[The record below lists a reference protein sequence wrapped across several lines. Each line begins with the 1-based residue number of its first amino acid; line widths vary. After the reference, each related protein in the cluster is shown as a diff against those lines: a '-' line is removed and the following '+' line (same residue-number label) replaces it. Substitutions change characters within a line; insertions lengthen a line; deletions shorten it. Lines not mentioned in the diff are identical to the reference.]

1 MKKLLLLFTLISLI
15 SCTTDDNKTSA
26 ETTIYGNKIKPA
38 QLPLESNDMIVDVQ
52 LVTISD

>member
-1 MKKLLLLFTLISLI
+1 MKNLKFIIITQEI
-15 SCTTDDNKTSA
+15 
-26 ETTIYGNKIKPA
+26 KIKPA